1 MKKRIGLIILFIL
14 IIALIGVISMYIFNG
29 KKKEISSINKLHLS
43 YSNGY
48 MMDANTIYDIE
59 KKEDKY
65 FVTIKPHLIPEEKS
79 QTVELDKKTINKII
93 DILNKNEVY
102 KWDGFNKSDK
112 YVLDGD
118 SFSFWVYMEDG
129 KEIHASGYMKW
140 PENYG
145 NVRDELTNILGSL
158 YVQEVE

>member
-1 MKKRIGLIILFIL
+1 
-14 IIALIGVISMYIFNG
+14 
-29 KKKEISSINKLHLS
+29 
-43 YSNGY
+43 

-59 KKEDKY
+59 KKDDKY

-79 QTVELDKKTINKII
+79 QTVEIDKKTINRII
-93 DILNKNEVY
+93 ELLNKNEVY

-118 SFSFWVYMEDG
+118 SFSFWLYMDNG

-140 PENYG
+140 PKNYG